1 MLDGFQEVRLQRSRG
16 EALVAMDLRG
26 GRTRLVTLQ
35 QSGSAKAMLPRV
47 SGPVPEVVFLNTSG
61 GLTGGDRL
69 TYGLRVGDGARVCAT
84 TQTAERG
91 YSSLGAA
98 AEVNVNATI
107 GAQGRLDWLPQ
118 ETLLYE
124 DTILV
129 RRTVF
134 DLSGNAECL
143 IAESIVLGRQAMGEV
158 PKRASLSDHRMV
170 RRAGR
175 PVWAET
181 LAFDARVL
189 AASGTPAMLDGT
201 RAMAVVVL
209 IAAAAADAVSA
220 VRSVLGEPDCE
231 AAASGWDG
239 KCVVRLLARDGW
251 PLKRQLARVL
261 AVLTG
266 KPLPRVWQFGG

>member
-1 MLDGFQEVRLQRSRG
+1 MLDGFQEVQLQRSRG

-35 QSGSAKAMLPRV
+35 QFGSAKAVLPRV
-47 SGPVPEVVFLNTSG
+47 GGPVPEVVFLNTSG

-91 YSSLGAA
+91 YSSLGAT

-118 ETLLYE
+118 ETILYE
-124 DTILV
+124 NSKLL
-129 RRTVF
+129 RRTIF
-134 DLSGNAECL
+134 DLAESADCL
-143 IAESIVLGRQAMGEV
+143 ISESIVLGRQAMGEM
-158 PKRASLSDHRMV
+158 PKQATLTDHRMV
-170 RRAGR
+170 RRGGR
-175 PVWAET
+175 PVWTET
-181 LAFDARVL
+181 LALDAVVL
-189 AASGTPAMLDGT
+189 AQASRAMLGGA
-201 RAMAVVVL
+201 RAMAVVAL
-209 IAAAAADAVSA
+209 IATGAADAASA
-220 VRSVLGEPDCE
+220 VRAVLTDPDCQS
-231 AAASGWDG
+231 AVSGWDG

-251 PLKRQLARVL
+251 PMKRQLARVL